1 MGEACIPTVDL
12 SPFLRED
19 EDGKKRAIEAI
30 TQACSEYGFFQIVN
44 HGVSLDLVK
53 EAMQQ
58 SKTFF
63 DYSDEEKSKSS
74 PSSDAPL
81 PAGYSRQP
89 LHSPDKNEYFL
100 FFSPGSSFNVI
111 PQIPPKFRDVL
122 EEMFVQMSKMGVL
135 LESIINECLGLPTN
149 FLKEFN
155 HDRSWDFLVAL
166 RYFPASNNENNGITE
181 HEDGNIVTFVVQ
193 DGVGGL
199 QVLKN
204 GDWVP
209 VVPAE
214 GTIVVNVGDVI
225 QVLSNNKFKSA
236 THRVVRAEGRSRYSY
251 VFFHNLRGDK
261 DGWIPQTGTEIW
273 V

>member
-1 MGEACIPTVDL
+1 MCAKCD
-12 SPFLRED
+12 
-19 EDGKKRAIEAI
+19 
-30 TQACSEYGFFQIVN
+30 
-44 HGVSLDLVK
+44 
-53 EAMQQ
+53 
-58 SKTFF
+58 
-63 DYSDEEKSKSS
+63 
-74 PSSDAPL
+74 
-81 PAGYSRQP
+81 
-89 LHSPDKNEYFL
+89 
-100 FFSPGSSFNVI
+100 
-111 PQIPPKFRDVL
+111 RDVL

-225 QVLSNNKFKSA
+225 QVTMFLNAPKLWA
-236 THRVVRAEGRSRYSY
+236 ICWYDIRT
-251 VFFHNLRGDK
+251 
-261 DGWIPQTGTEIW
+261 IT
-273 V
+273 

>member
-1 MGEACIPTVDL
+1 MCAKCD
-12 SPFLRED
+12 
-19 EDGKKRAIEAI
+19 
-30 TQACSEYGFFQIVN
+30 
-44 HGVSLDLVK
+44 
-53 EAMQQ
+53 
-58 SKTFF
+58 
-63 DYSDEEKSKSS
+63 
-74 PSSDAPL
+74 
-81 PAGYSRQP
+81 
-89 LHSPDKNEYFL
+89 
-100 FFSPGSSFNVI
+100 
-111 PQIPPKFRDVL
+111 RDVL

-225 QVLSNNKFKSA
+225 QVTMFLNAPKLWA
-236 THRVVRAEGRSRYSY
+236 ICLYDIRT
-251 VFFHNLRGDK
+251 
-261 DGWIPQTGTEIW
+261 IT
-273 V
+273 